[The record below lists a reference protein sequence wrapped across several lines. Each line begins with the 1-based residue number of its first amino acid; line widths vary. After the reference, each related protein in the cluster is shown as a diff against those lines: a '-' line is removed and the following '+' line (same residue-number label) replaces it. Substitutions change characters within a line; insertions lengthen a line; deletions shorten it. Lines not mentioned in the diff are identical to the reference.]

1 MTPLPRPLRQA
12 AVKSDQVTTSESR
25 PMRSELDGESSL
37 SGGHFTIH
45 SLNNYTNVFI
55 SSTAEAFDL
64 DGDDIGVLI
73 HDLHNDVTKELAK
86 GGVDYVDLRWA
97 LTPRS
102 SRAEV
107 AFVFD
112 STVAGDQY
120 GFEISKAWLP
130 ALWKHGPKRTAIS
143 QGDIIGAPSTWV
155 WNELAGHLVGDDD
168 FARLSTEQ
176 YYVVYFTNLS
186 PSQLNAMDVALR
198 DSTRAYTGYVDC
210 STWTP
215 LKLCLLLPQYA
226 IRDGDALI
234 VPSDEDG
241 CPHISPP
248 DGGHGFRAVG
258 VEQTL
263 YGVVLD
269 HRMDNGVPEWADSD
283 SAFALTALGGALA
296 PLRDLK
302 LNLDESRFDH
312 LTNDE
317 RGHGASV
324 RRAGLHGLGR
334 DDLVRAIEAKIA
346 SGLVFHLRF
355 VRGTRDG
362 QPAPENNALM
372 FTVQVEIPD
381 DTKKV
386 RRYQVGVKYTPINH
400 TGEVVTFH

>member
-1 MTPLPRPLRQA
+1 MP
-12 AVKSDQVTTSESR
+12 SE
-25 PMRSELDGESSL
+25 PETELTVPDGT
-37 SGGHFTIH
+37 FTIH
-45 SLNNYTNVFI
+45 SLNNYTNVFV
-55 SSTAEAFDL
+55 SSTAEALDL
-64 DGDDIGVLI
+64 DSDDVGDLI
-73 HDLHNDVTKELAK
+73 HELYNDVTRELAK

-102 SRAEV
+102 SHAEI

-112 STVAGDQY
+112 STVAGNQY

-143 QGDIIGAPSTWV
+143 QGDISDAPSSWV
-155 WNELAGHLVGDDD
+155 WNELEGHLVGDDD
-168 FARLSTEQ
+168 FPRLSTEQ

-186 PSQLNAMDVALR
+186 PGQVSAMDAALR
-198 DSTRAYTGYVDC
+198 DSTGAYMGYVDC

-215 LKLCLLLPQYA
+215 LKLCMLLPQYA

-234 VPSDEDG
+234 VPSDGDG
-241 CPHISPP
+241 WPYISPP
-248 DGGHGFRAVG
+248 HNGHGFRLVG

-269 HRMDNGVPEWADSD
+269 HRMDNGVPAWADSD
-283 SAFALTALGGALA
+283 SAFALTALGGARA

-302 LNLDESRFDH
+302 LGLDESRFEY
-312 LTNDE
+312 LTNEE
-317 RGHGASV
+317 RGHGTSV
-324 RRAGLHGLGR
+324 RRAGLQGLSR
-334 DDLVRAIEAKIA
+334 DDLVRAIEVKIA

-362 QPAPENNALM
+362 EPAPENNALM

-386 RRYQVGVKYTPINH
+386 RRYQVGIKYTPSSH
-400 TGEVVTFH
+400 RGEVVTFH